1 MNSSENKPVSVGN
14 WILTFILLAIPLVN
28 LIMLVIWAV
37 STSTRPSKKT
47 FAQAYF
53 VLIAIFVC
61 FGILAALIL
70 PLLGYH
76 HHPASP
82 WTKFGVQIDQQPVKI
97 MRRMVSL

>member
-1 MNSSENKPVSVGN
+1 MNGSEYKPVTIGD

-28 LIMLVIWAV
+28 LIMLIVWAV
-37 STSTRPSKKT
+37 SSSTHPSKKT

-53 VLIAIFVC
+53 VLVAIFVC
-61 FGILAALIL
+61 LGILAALIL

-82 WTKFGVQIDQQPVKI
+82 
-97 MRRMVSL
+97 